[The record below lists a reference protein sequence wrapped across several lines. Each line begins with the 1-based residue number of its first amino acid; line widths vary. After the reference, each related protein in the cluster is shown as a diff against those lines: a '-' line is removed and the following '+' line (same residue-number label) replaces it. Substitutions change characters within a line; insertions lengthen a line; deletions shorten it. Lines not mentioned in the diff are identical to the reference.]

1 MDILFFVVLLYF
13 FLLYLFIY
21 LFIYLERSES
31 TEIFTEMRGGW
42 GIGPRDME
50 KIG

>member
-13 FLLYLFIY
+13 FLLY